1 MELRAVLF
9 DLDDTLHDK
18 SATLKVIAA
27 AQFAAENL
35 ARHRIDGHDW
45 EQAYLALNRLHVEK
59 EEAFYR
65 LGKRFGLPVAMRE
78 RLHQDYEERIGQ
90 SVRAYRGAF
99 ALLNECKSRGL
110 KVGIVANGRDA
121 RQRQKIAGLGMAHL
135 IDSLITSGAFG
146 APKPDHG
153 IFQQCLSELAT
164 EAGNAVFVG
173 DSFTKDM
180 EPALALGMQA
190 VWKSNTKAAG
200 VSFASNDLCEIQAF
214 LFADFKASPCRG
226 KVCFRNL

>member
-1 MELRAVLF
+1 MELRAILF

-18 SATLKVIAA
+18 SATLQVIAA
-27 AQFAAENL
+27 AQFASENL
-35 ARHRIDGHDW
+35 ARHRIDAHDW
-45 EQAYLALNRLHVEK
+45 GQAYLAFNKLHVEK

-65 LGKRFGLPVAMRE
+65 LGKRFGLPAEMRT
-78 RLHQDYEERIGQ
+78 RLHQDYEEKIGL
-90 SVRAYRGAF
+90 SVRAHRGAF

-110 KVGIVANGRDA
+110 KVGIVTNGRDA
-121 RQRQKIAGLGMAHL
+121 RQRRKIAGLGIAHL

-153 IFQQCLSELAT
+153 IFRQCLSELAT
-164 EAGNAVFVG
+164 EAGNAAFVG
-173 DSFTKDM
+173 DSFATDM

-190 VWKSNTKAAG
+190 VWKSNAKSAS
-200 VSFASNDLCEIQAF
+200 VSFASNDLSEIQTF

-226 KVCFRNL
+226 RVCSRHA